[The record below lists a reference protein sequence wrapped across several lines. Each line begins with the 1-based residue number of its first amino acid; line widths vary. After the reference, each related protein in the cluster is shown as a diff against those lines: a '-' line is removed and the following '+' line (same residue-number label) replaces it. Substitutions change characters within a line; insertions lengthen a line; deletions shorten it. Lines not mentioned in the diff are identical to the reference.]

1 MSITSV
7 ILYFI
12 RSGMGKIKR
21 LTLISECE
29 DGGLKIPHP
38 ESLMK
43 SQRIVCL

>member
-12 RSGMGKIKR
+12 RSGMSKIKR

-29 DGGLKIPHP
+29 DGGSKIPHP

-43 SQRIVCL
+43 SQRIICL

>member
-21 LTLISECE
+21 LTLISESE
-29 DGGLKIPHP
+29 DGSLKIAHP

>member
-1 MSITSV
+1 MSINSV

-21 LTLISECE
+21 LTLIRECK
-29 DGGLKIPHP
+29 DGGLKMPHP

>member
-7 ILYFI
+7 ILWFI
-12 RSGMGKIKR
+12 RSGMGKIKT

>member
-1 MSITSV
+1 MSINSV
-7 ILYFI
+7 ILYFFK
-12 RSGMGKIKR
+12 SGMGKIKR
-21 LTLISECE
+21 LTLISQCE

>member
-1 MSITSV
+1 MSITSM

-29 DGGLKIPHP
+29 DGGLKIPYP